1 MKHSR
6 RNFLA
11 LAGASS
17 LLAIT
22 APKLLAQG
30 IPQEILNK
38 ILPLPGKYGEY
49 YSQAKIRAFH
59 LHNQPD
65 TSPLHKALEELWL
78 AVFEQTNGEL
88 FVSPVPHD
96 ASIPAGDPQAVQF
109 ITGGRFEIVS
119 VAGPIIDK
127 VAPDV
132 IGVQNLPLIYQ
143 SAQDAFDIIN
153 QPLFAE
159 TLNSSVAQYNLT
171 YLPNGTFNNGMRIV
185 TSVSSKPI
193 YKLED
198 FQGLKIR
205 IPPSNDMAMTMAA
218 LGAIP
223 EKITM
228 NQVFRALENGS
239 VEAQENPL
247 SVALGFKLYEVT
259 KYLNMTNHAWSGYNT
274 FFNTSFW
281 ESLSPA
287 VQEVIK
293 ELLPIYQA
301 KQIKTQE
308 EYNQQAYQ
316 QLIGKLGMVQTKPN
330 LSQAPQ
336 KLVEVY
342 RSMYGQLN
350 AQAQSLIKDKLEVKT
365 GIKFA

>member
-1 MKHSR
+1 MRHSR

-17 LLAIT
+17 LLAIA

-49 YSQAKIRAFH
+49 YGQAKIRAFH
-59 LHNQPD
+59 LHNQPN

-78 AVFEQTNGEL
+78 EVFKQTDGEL
-88 FVSPVPHD
+88 FVSPLPED
-96 ASIPAGDPQAVQF
+96 ASLPAGDPQAVQF

-127 VAPDV
+127 VCPDV
-132 IGVQNLPLIYQ
+132 IGIQNIGLFYQ
-143 SAQDAFDIIN
+143 SPQEVFEIIN

-159 TLNSSVAQYNLT
+159 ILNQSVSQYNLT
-171 YLPNGTFNNGMRIV
+171 YLPNGTFDNGMRSV
-185 TSVSSKPI
+185 TSIEDKPI

-198 FQGLKIR
+198 FRGLTIR
-205 IPPSNDMAMTMAA
+205 IPPSDDMAMTMKA

-228 NQVFRALENGS
+228 NNVFQALKNGT
-239 VEAQENPL
+239 VQAQENPM

-274 FFNTSFW
+274 FFNTNFW
-281 ESLSPA
+281 NSLSA
-287 VQEVIK
+287 STQSVIK

-301 KQIKTQE
+301 KQIKAQE
-308 EYNQQAYQ
+308 EYNQQAYE
-316 QLIGKLGMVQTKPN
+316 QLTKKLGMVATNPD
-330 LSQAPQ
+330 LSQATE
-336 KLVEVY
+336 KLIKVY
-342 RSMYGQLN
+342 QSLYSRLN
-350 AQAQSLIKDKLEVKT
+350 PQAQSLIRNKLEQKT
-365 GIKFA
+365 GIKFS

>member
-17 LLAIT
+17 LLAIA
-22 APKLLAQG
+22 APKLWAQG

-38 ILPLPGKYGEY
+38 ILPLPGQYGEY
-49 YSQAKIRAFH
+49 YGQAKIRAFH

-78 AVFEQTNGEL
+78 DVFKQTEGEL
-88 FVSPVPHD
+88 FVTPIPQD

-127 VAPDV
+127 VAPDI
-132 IGVQNLPLIYQ
+132 IGVQNFPLIYQ
-143 SAQDAFDIIN
+143 SSQDAFEIIN

-159 TLNSSVAQYNLT
+159 TLNGSVAQYNLT
-171 YLPNGTFNNGMRIV
+171 YLPNGTFDNGMRVV
-185 TSVSSKPI
+185 TSIAKHPI
-193 YKLED
+193 NKLED
-198 FQGLKIR
+198 FQNLKIR
-205 IPPSNDMAMTMAA
+205 IPPSNDMEMTMKA

-228 NQVFRALENGS
+228 NQVFRSLENGT

-247 SVALGFKLYEVT
+247 SVALGFELYKVT

-281 ESLSPA
+281 NSLSPE
-287 VQEVIK
+287 VQNVIR

-301 KQIKTQE
+301 KQIKAQE

-316 QLIGKLGMVQTKPN
+316 KLTSNLAMVVTEPN
-330 LSQAPQ
+330 LSQAHSQ
-336 KLVEVY
+336 LIKVY
-342 RSMYGQLN
+342 QSMYGKLN
-350 AQAQSLIKDKLEVKT
+350 PQAQSLIRNKLEEKT
-365 GIKFA
+365 GIKFT

>member
-17 LLAIT
+17 LLAIA
-22 APKLLAQG
+22 APKLLAEG

-49 YSQAKIRAFH
+49 YGQAKIRAFH
-59 LHNQPD
+59 LHNQPE

-78 AVFEQTNGEL
+78 DVFKETEGEL
-88 FVSPVPHD
+88 FVSPIPHD

-132 IGVQNLPLIYQ
+132 IGVQNIPLLYQ
-143 SAQDAFDIIN
+143 SAQDAFEIIN

-159 TLNSSVAQYNLT
+159 ALNGSVGKYNLT
-171 YLPNGTFNNGMRIV
+171 YLQNGTFNNGMRII
-185 TSVSSKPI
+185 TSIASKPI

-205 IPPSNDMAMTMAA
+205 IPPSNDMAMTMEA

-228 NQVFRALENGS
+228 NQVFRALENGT
-239 VEAQENPL
+239 VEAQENP
-247 SVALGFKLYEVT
+247 SAVALGFKLYEVT
-259 KYLNMTNHAWSGYNT
+259 KYLNITNHAWSGYNT

-281 ESLSPA
+281 NSLSPA
-287 VQEVIK
+287 VQAVIK
-293 ELLPIYQA
+293 QLLPVYQA
-301 KQIKTQE
+301 KQIKAQE
-308 EYNQQAYQ
+308 EYNERAYE
-316 QLIGKLGMVQTKPN
+316 QLTGKFKMVQINPD
-330 LSQAPQ
+330 LSQASKELA
-336 KLVEVY
+336 KLY
-342 RSMYGQLN
+342 QSMYSQLN
-350 AQAQSLIKDKLEVKT
+350 PQAQSLIRNKLEEKT
-365 GIKFA
+365 GIKFL